1 MHCKHFTISQ
11 RLFCPFCQKQII
23 IRRANLTREKVRVVF
38 NLTLCYSSVFVN
50 TAGNSLQQLKTIIP
64 NLNWISTHLW
74 NWTTI
79 HISERSYP
87 MVEKAAARILTK
99 TKKKTWPASLHW
111 LPIDVRTDFMMP
123 LMTSEVVNG
132 HTPLHLP
139 DLLKPYKY
147 AKNTRLLSE
156 LEWSQQAVGPFPIV
170 PYSLL
175 LISDSQT
182 LQRL

>member
-99 TKKKTWPASLHW
+99 TKKKPDQLLFIGSPSMSEQTLWCLWW
-111 LPIDVRTDFMMP
+111 LQKSWMGT
-123 LMTSEVVNG
+123 
-132 HTPLHLP
+132 HL
-139 DLLKPYKY
+139 Y
-147 AKNTRLLSE
+147 TC
-156 LEWSQQAVGPFPIV
+156 
-170 PYSLL
+170 
-175 LISDSQT
+175 LISSNLINMPRTRGSCQSWNEVN
-182 LQRL
+182 RL